1 MSKETTSDISNNIS
15 KKKTKK
21 RVTSFLGRIVTYIML
36 LIMLV
41 GIPFSFQFGHSIFY
55 ASSVDSP
62 PGRNVE
68 MTIEDGMSFGK
79 LADKLYESGAI
90 GNKLS
95 FEIQAK
101 FFDIRMHSGEY
112 TFNTSQT
119 SRQILEMIDDGKSGN
134 KSNDNK
140 S

>member
-79 LADKLYESGAI
+79 LADKLYENGVI

-101 FFDIRMHSGEY
+101 FFDIRMHAGEY

-119 SRQILEMIDDGKSGN
+119 SRQILEMIDDGVSENN
-134 KSNDNK
+134 KNDNK

>member
-21 RVTSFLGRIVTYIML
+21 RVTSFLGRIVIYIML
-36 LIMLV
+36 LRMLV

-79 LADKLYESGAI
+79 LADKLYESCGI

>member
-79 LADKLYESGAI
+79 LADKLYENGVI

-119 SRQILEMIDDGKSGN
+119 SRQILEMIDDGKLGN
-134 KSNDNK
+134 KNNDNK

>member
-21 RVTSFLGRIVTYIML
+21 RVTSFLGRIVIYIML

-79 LADKLYESGAI
+79 LADKLYESGVI

-119 SRQILEMIDDGKSGN
+119 SRQILELIDDGKSGN

>member
-21 RVTSFLGRIVTYIML
+21 RVNSFLGRIVTYIML

-79 LADKLYESGAI
+79 LADKLYESGVI

>member
-79 LADKLYESGAI
+79 LADKLYEGGVI

>member
-1 MSKETTSDISNNIS
+1 MSKETTSDISNKIS

-21 RVTSFLGRIVTYIML
+21 RVTSFLGRIVIYVML

-79 LADKLYESGAI
+79 LA
-90 GNKLS
+90 
-95 FEIQAK
+95 
-101 FFDIRMHSGEY
+101 
-112 TFNTSQT
+112 
-119 SRQILEMIDDGKSGN
+119 
-134 KSNDNK
+134 
-140 S
+140 

>member
-79 LADKLYESGAI
+79 LADKLYENGVI

-95 FEIQAK
+95 FEIQSK

-134 KSNDNK
+134 KNNDNK

>member
-21 RVTSFLGRIVTYIML
+21 RVTSFLGRIVIYVML
-36 LIMLV
+36 L

-79 LADKLYESGAI
+79 LADKLYESGVI

-101 FFDIRMHSGEY
+101 FFDIRMHTGEY

-119 SRQILEMIDDGKSGN
+119 SREILEMIDEGVLEKN
-134 KSNDNK
+134 INDNK

>member
-21 RVTSFLGRIVTYIML
+21 RVNSFLGRIVTYIML

-79 LADKLYESGAI
+79 LADKLYENGVI

-134 KSNDNK
+134 KNNDNK

>member
-79 LADKLYESGAI
+79 LADKLYENGVI

-112 TFNTSQT
+112 TLNTSQT

-134 KSNDNK
+134 KNNDNK

>member
-21 RVTSFLGRIVTYIML
+21 RVTSFLGRIVIYIML

-79 LADKLYESGAI
+79 LADKLYESGVI
-90 GNKLS
+90 VNKLS

>member
-79 LADKLYESGAI
+79 LADKLYENGVI

-112 TFNTSQT
+112 TFNTSQK
-119 SRQILEMIDDGKSGN
+119 SRQRLEMIDDGKSGN
-134 KSNDNK
+134 KNNDNK

>member
-21 RVTSFLGRIVTYIML
+21 RVTSFLGRIVIYVML

-68 MTIEDGMSFGK
+68 MIIEDGMSFGK
-79 LADKLYESGAI
+79 LADKLYENGVI

>member
-79 LADKLYESGAI
+79 LADKLYENGVI

-101 FFDIRMHSGEY
+101 FFDIRMHLGEY
-112 TFNTSQT
+112 TLKTSQT
-119 SRQILEMIDDGKSGN
+119 
-134 KSNDNK
+134 
-140 S
+140 

>member
-1 MSKETTSDISNNIS
+1 MNKETTS

-21 RVTSFLGRIVTYIML
+21 RVTSFLGRIVTYIL
-36 LIMLV
+36 VLIMLI
-41 GIPFSFQFGHSIFY
+41 GIPFSYQFGHSIFY
-55 ASSVDSP
+55 ASAVDSP

-68 MTIEDGMSFGK
+68 VTIEDGMGFGK
-79 LADKLYESGAI
+79 LADELYNDGVIE
-90 GNKLS
+90 NKFS

-101 FFDIRMHSGEY
+101 FFDIRMHAGEY

-119 SRQILEMIDDGKSGN
+119 SRQILDMIDDGVLEN
-134 KSNDNK
+134 KNNDNK

>member
-79 LADKLYESGAI
+79 LADKLYENGVI

-134 KSNDNK
+134 KSSDNK

>member
-79 LADKLYESGAI
+79 LADKLYENGVI

-134 KSNDNK
+134 KNNDNK

>member
-1 MSKETTSDISNNIS
+1 MSKETTS
-15 KKKTKK
+15 KRKTKK
-21 RVTSFLGRIVTYIML
+21 RVTSFLGRIVTYIL
-36 LIMLV
+36 VLIMLV
-41 GIPFSFQFGHSIFY
+41 GIPFSYQFGRSIFY

-68 MTIEDGMSFGK
+68 VTVEEGTSFKK
-79 LADKLYESGAI
+79 LADELYSVGVIE
-90 GNKLS
+90 NKFS

-119 SRQILEMIDDGKSGN
+119 SRQILEMIDDGVSENN
-134 KSNDNK
+134 KNDNK

>member
-79 LADKLYESGAI
+79 LADKLYESGVI

>member
-79 LADKLYESGAI
+79 LADKLYENGVI

-119 SRQILEMIDDGKSGN
+119 SRQILEIIDDGKSGN
-134 KSNDNK
+134 KNNDNK

>member
-1 MSKETTSDISNNIS
+1 MSKETTSYISNNIS

-79 LADKLYESGAI
+79 LADKLYENGVI

-134 KSNDNK
+134 KNNDNK

>member
-21 RVTSFLGRIVTYIML
+21 RVTSFLGRIVTYIMM

-79 LADKLYESGAI
+79 LADKLYENGVI

-134 KSNDNK
+134 KNNDNK

>member
-79 LADKLYESGAI
+79 LADKLYQNGVI

-119 SRQILEMIDDGKSGN
+119 SRQILEMIDDGKLGN
-134 KSNDNK
+134 KNNDNK

>member
-79 LADKLYESGAI
+79 LADKLYENGVI